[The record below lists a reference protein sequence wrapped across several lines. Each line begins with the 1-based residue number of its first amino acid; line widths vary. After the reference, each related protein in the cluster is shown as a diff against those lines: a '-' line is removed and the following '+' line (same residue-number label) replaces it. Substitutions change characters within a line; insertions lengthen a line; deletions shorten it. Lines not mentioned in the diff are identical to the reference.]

1 MKTIVK
7 CTALLLATVIAFGCT
22 QGPPPENFDVI
33 IRGGSVYD
41 GSGAAPVQADVAING
56 DRIAR
61 IGDLSEA
68 TATNEVDAEGKA
80 VSPGFINMLSWAT
93 ESLIVDGR
101 GVSDIKQGVTLEVM
115 GEGWSMGPLND
126 ELKEMAVARQQDFKY
141 DIEWT
146 TLGEYLE
153 FLENRGISPNVASY
167 VGATTLRMYE
177 IGLDNVPASD
187 EQLARMQEHVRV
199 AMREGAIG
207 IGSSLIYAPANFAS
221 TEELIAL
228 VEAAAEYG
236 GRYISHI
243 RSEGNRLEESV
254 DELLEIA
261 EATGAP
267 AEIYHLKAAGRDN
280 WRKLENVFAM
290 VEQARANGLAITA
303 DMYTYTAGATGLDA
317 AMPLWV
323 QEGSEEEWFARLE
336 NPEIREKVLV
346 EMNED
351 QSEWENL
358 FYHAGPHGVMFIGF
372 RNPELRHLIG
382 KTLAEV
388 AAKWEVTPAEAAID
402 LVIKDRSR
410 VDTVYFLMSEEN
422 VAKKVAKPWVSFGS
436 DAEASAPEGIF
447 LNSSTHPRAYGTFA
461 RVLGKFA
468 RDDGVITLQEG
479 IRKMTSLP
487 AANIGIRERGSL
499 TAGYY
504 ADVVVFDPA
513 TVRDHATFAEPLQ
526 YATGVEHVF
535 VNGEQVLKDG
545 EHTGATPGRV
555 VRGPGWTG
563 WEEQDARGTAKAA
576 R

>member
-1 MKTIVK
+1 
-7 CTALLLATVIAFGCT
+7 
-22 QGPPPENFDVI
+22 
-33 IRGGSVYD
+33 
-41 GSGAAPVQADVAING
+41 
-56 DRIAR
+56 
-61 IGDLSEA
+61 
-68 TATNEVDAEGKA
+68 
-80 VSPGFINMLSWAT
+80 
-93 ESLIVDGR
+93 
-101 GVSDIKQGVTLEVM
+101 
-115 GEGWSMGPLND
+115 
-126 ELKEMAVARQQDFKY
+126 
-141 DIEWT
+141 
-146 TLGEYLE
+146 
-153 FLENRGISPNVASY
+153 
-167 VGATTLRMYE
+167 
-177 IGLDNVPASD
+177 
-187 EQLARMQEHVRV
+187 MQEHVRV

>member
-1 MKTIVK
+1 MMTITK
-7 CTALLLATVIAFGCT
+7 RTALLLVAAIAFGCS
-22 QGPPPENFDVI
+22 QAPAPVQYDAI
-33 IRGGSVYD
+33 IRGGTVYD

-56 DRIAR
+56 DRIAK
-61 IGDLSEA
+61 IGDLSDA
-68 TATNEVDAEGKA
+68 TATNEINAEGKA

-101 GVSDIKQGVTLEVM
+101 GMSDIKQGVTLEVM
-115 GEGWSMGPLND
+115 GEGWSMGPIND
-126 ELKEMAVARQQDFKY
+126 ELRALAVAQQREFKY
-141 DIEWT
+141 ELEWT

-177 IGLDNVPASD
+177 IGLDNVPATD

-207 IGSSLIYAPANFAS
+207 VGSSLIYAPANFAS

-254 DELLEIA
+254 DELIEIA

-267 AEIYHLKAAGRDN
+267 AEIYHLKAGGRDN

-290 VEQARANGLAITA
+290 VEQARADGLAITA

-323 QEGSEEEWFARLE
+323 QEGGDEAWFARLDD
-336 NPEIREKVLV
+336 PAIRERVLV

-358 FYHAGPHGVMFIGF
+358 FYHAGAHGVMFIGF

-388 AAKWEVTPAEAAID
+388 ADMWEVTPAEAAID

-436 DAEASAPEGIF
+436 DAEASAPEGVF

-461 RVLGKFA
+461 RVLGKFV
-468 RDDGVITLQEG
+468 RDDGVISLQEG

-487 AANIGIRERGSL
+487 AANIGIRDRGSL
-499 TAGYY
+499 TEGFY

-513 TVRDHATFAEPLQ
+513 SVRDHATFAEPLQ
-526 YATGVEHVF
+526 YATGIEHVF

-563 WEEQDARGTAKAA
+563 WEEQDAREAAEAA

>member
-1 MKTIVK
+1 MMTITK
-7 CTALLLATVIAFGCT
+7 RTALLLVAAIAFGCS
-22 QGPPPENFDVI
+22 QAPAPVNYDAI
-33 IRGGSVYD
+33 IRGGTVYD
-41 GSGAAPVQADVAING
+41 GSGAAPVQADIAING
-56 DRIAR
+56 DRIAK
-61 IGDLSEA
+61 IGDLSDA
-68 TATNEVDAEGKA
+68 SATNEIDAEGKA

-101 GVSDIKQGVTLEVM
+101 GMSDIKQGVTLEVM
-115 GEGWSMGPLND
+115 GEGWSMGPIND
-126 ELKEMAVARQQDFKY
+126 ELRDLAVAQQREFKY
-141 DIEWT
+141 ELEWT

-153 FLENRGISPNVASY
+153 FLENQGISPNVASY

-177 IGLDNVPASD
+177 IGLDNVPATD

-207 IGSSLIYAPANFAS
+207 VGSSLIYAPANFAS

-254 DELLEIA
+254 DELIEIA

-267 AEIYHLKAAGRDN
+267 AEIYHLKAGGRDN

-290 VEQARANGLAITA
+290 VEQARADGLAITA

-323 QEGSEEEWFARLE
+323 QEGGDEAWFARLE
-336 NPEIREKVLV
+336 DPAIREKVLV

-358 FYHAGPHGVMFIGF
+358 YYHAGPHGVMFIGF

-388 AAKWEVTPAEAAID
+388 ADMWEVTPAEAAID

-436 DAEASAPEGIF
+436 DAEASAPEGVF

-468 RDDGVITLQEG
+468 RDDGVISLQEG

-487 AANIGIRERGSL
+487 AANIGIRDRGSL
-499 TAGYY
+499 TEGFY

-526 YATGVEHVF
+526 YATGIEHVF

-563 WEEQDARGTAKAA
+563 WEEQDAREAAEAA